1 MIDAARVRELLIQVW
16 GEQACQVNPKDWP
29 AAFDRYMKDGKD
41 RGSFKP
47 FVDDA
52 VPVLT
57 SLANKPDTITP
68 TEVWRAFSKLDK
80 EHCAILAE
88 RLTNERNANT

>member
-1 MIDAARVRELLIQVW
+1 MTVTAERVRELLIQTW
-16 GEQACQVNPKDWP
+16 GEQACQVNPKEWP
-29 AAFDRYMKDGKD
+29 DVFARLMKEGKD

-57 SLANKPDTITP
+57 KVVNGDAPIAWDI
-68 TEVWRAFSKLDK
+68 VWRAFSKLDK
-80 EHCAILAE
+80 EHSATLGHRLEQE
-88 RLTNERNANT
+88 RKK